1 MASDNA
7 LPLAAQVAAVQA
19 LLASDPKLT
28 LEGIETDRPELSDGV
43 REILS
48 QRQKPAQSGA
58 APVAPMSVAD
68 TL

>member
-1 MASDNA
+1 MASDNV

-19 LLASDPKLT
+19 LLASDAKLT
-28 LEGIETDRPELSDGV
+28 LEGIETEHPNLSDGV
-43 REILS
+43 KKILS
-48 QRQKPAQSGA
+48 ERQEAAKSGA